1 MTRGVTSTAERRERS
16 QVTTA
21 PTLILKSSTV
31 SSHWILLPPLNLLQ
45 NFCCNKKGGR
55 SYLEFR
61 EIYRTYKIPITQY
74 FLIKR
79 SWLPLIS
86 VEFWFSRWVTF
97 IAYWWPVGVSWYY
110 LVDVLVYRCI
120 FSRCMSRTQPWR
132 TEFEETATVFL
143 LSLHFVTPTF
153 SNYFNV
159 PTL

>member
-55 SYLEFR
+55 SYLGIR
-61 EIYRTYKIPITQY
+61 EIYTTDKIPVIQY
-74 FLIKR
+74 FLIKIT
-79 SWLPLIS
+79 WLPLIS

-97 IAYWWPVGVSWYY
+97 IGDQLGYHGVS
-110 LVDVLVYRCI
+110 VY
-120 FSRCMSRTQPWR
+120 
-132 TEFEETATVFL
+132 L
-143 LSLHFVTPTF
+143 LSVYVEDSTLEDRVWGDRHSVLALLTLCN
-153 SNYFNV
+153 SNFFQ
-159 PTL
+159 LL